1 LDLKLVNF
9 SKWTGLKFVGFL
21 KKKKSIGQC
30 HEGEERAERIKKKA
44 DLQRRQQEINGLGF
58 FPVNG
63 LGLNLSNFWKEKK
76 LSFGY
81 REKKQ

>member
-1 LDLKLVNF
+1 MDWAFF

-30 HEGEERAERIKKKA
+30 HEGEERA
-44 DLQRRQQEINGLGF
+44 
-58 FPVNG
+58 VNG